1 MLTGNVV
8 LRKRLNYEDKT
19 RYYVIIQANVSS
31 CLLLPSVLEL
41 IKKSAPLH
49 RCGGLGSEQDWVC
62 ASWWIYSMYRW
73 RADVWVLVLFALFF
87 TIQVTL

>member
-31 CLLLPSVLEL
+31 CFLFPSALEL
-41 IKKSAPLH
+41 IMQSVPL
-49 RCGGLGSEQDWVC
+49 RRRGGLVTTATLLAKLKC
-62 ASWWIYSMYRW
+62 ALAFSYLAFW
-73 RADVWVLVLFALFF
+73 RF
-87 TIQVTL
+87 